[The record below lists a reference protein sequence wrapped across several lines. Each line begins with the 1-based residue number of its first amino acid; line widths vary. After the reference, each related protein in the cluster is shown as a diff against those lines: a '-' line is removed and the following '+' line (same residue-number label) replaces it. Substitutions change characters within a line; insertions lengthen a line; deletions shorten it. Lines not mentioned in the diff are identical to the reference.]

1 MEEKRPQ
8 SLAYP
13 SNSITGY
20 KGDRNQNKPIEKP
33 KVQSVVSKPVHIKKK
48 SWIKRTAEKLLADD
62 WADIKSYIWLDT
74 IIPAFKNLIY
84 DMTVGSIEMSLFG
97 TNSTGKRRRADNR
110 NGSVVSYQGYYGN
123 GKRVDSR
130 PSRSQN
136 RSIDDISFAT
146 RGEAEEVLSLLI
158 EQIETYG
165 QATVADLY
173 DASGLGSEF
182 TDNDWGWE
190 NLASARVNR
199 TRDGYV
205 IILPRPIAIRK

>member
-20 KGDRNQNKPIEKP
+20 KSDKNQDKTVEKP
-33 KVQSVVSKPVHIKKK
+33 KVQSVVSKPARVKKK
-48 SWIKRTAEKLLADD
+48 SWFKRTAEKLLADD
-62 WADIKSYIWLDT
+62 WVDIKSYIWLDT
-74 IIPAFKNLIY
+74 IIPAIKNLIY

-97 TNSTGKRRRADNR
+97 TNSTGRKRQAGGGNK
-110 NGSVVSYQGYYGN
+110 SVVSYQGYYGN
-123 GKRVDSR
+123 GRRVDSR
-130 PSRSQN
+130 PAKNQN

-158 EQIETYG
+158 EQIEAYG

-182 TDNDWGWE
+182 TDNNWGWE

-205 IILPRPIAIRK
+205 IVLPRPMAIRK